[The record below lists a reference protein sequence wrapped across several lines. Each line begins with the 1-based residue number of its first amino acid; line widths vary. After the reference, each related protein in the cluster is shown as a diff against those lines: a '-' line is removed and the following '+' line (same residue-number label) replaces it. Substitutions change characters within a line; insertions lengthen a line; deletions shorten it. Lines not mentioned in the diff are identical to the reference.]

1 MVKNPT
7 ANAGNIMRFGFPPGS
22 GRCPGGGHG
31 NPLQYFSLQNSMNRE
46 VWWAAVHQITKSWIR
61 LKWLSTYTP
70 TFVIHIYFYLFV
82 YCLLFS
88 RSVVSDS
95 LWPCGLQQARP
106 PCPSTTPGACSNSY
120 LLSRWCYTHT
130 DTHTHRHTHT
140 YKYLYYLL
148 KAMSFSFLEYWHLQ
162 F

>member
-1 MVKNPT
+1 MQMSIWASWVALVVKNSP

-31 NPLQYFSLQNSMNRE
+31 NPLQYSSLQNSMNRE
-46 VWWAAVHQITKSWIR
+46 VWWAAVHQITKSWIQ
-61 LKWLSTYTP
+61 LKWLSTYTH
-70 TFVIHIYFYLFV
+70 TFVIHIYFYLFI
-82 YCLLFS
+82 YLLFS
-88 RSVVSDS
+88 REVVSDS

-120 LLSRWCYTHT
+120 LLSWWCYTHT
-130 DTHTHRHTHT
+130 HTQTHTHINIYTI
-140 YKYLYYLL
+140 
-148 KAMSFSFLEYWHLQ
+148 YWKLWVSR